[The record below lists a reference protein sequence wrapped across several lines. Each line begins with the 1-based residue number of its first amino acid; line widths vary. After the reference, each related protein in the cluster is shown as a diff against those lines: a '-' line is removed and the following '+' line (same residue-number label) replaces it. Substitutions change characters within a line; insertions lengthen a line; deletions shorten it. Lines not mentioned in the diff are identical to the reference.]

1 MFTFI
6 VNVVTLLC
14 FGIALWEIYLVV
26 KKHKREIRS
35 LKQQN
40 AWCVSAW
47 IYLLYSVGLL
57 LVLVLGAS
65 SSRPRK
71 TA

>member
-6 VNVVTLLC
+6 VNVVTFLC

-26 KKHKREIRS
+26 KKHKREIDS
-35 LKQQN
+35 LKQEI
-40 AWCVSAW
+40 ARCESWW
-47 IYLLYSVGLL
+47 IVLKYSLGLFF
-57 LVLVLGAS
+57 VLALAAS